1 MTLSNQQIKKLVK
14 RYFPNLKNKEVDLFI
29 NISNYEIHNNKK
41 IILKGGRK
49 EKVLFLILKGSSRA
63 YYIDEKGNELNCHF
77 RSEGFMFGDPKVFGN
92 GIQPLIMEAIGE
104 THILKYNIEE
114 LEALG
119 YKNPKIMHFYLNI
132 LKEVILTFSHRI
144 DSFITMNSKER
155 YLDLLQ
161 WNPKYLKSTFDKQI
175 ASFLG
180 IKPLT
185 LHRIKKETSKVI
197 K

>member
-1 MTLSNQQIKKLVK
+1 MILSKPQIKKLVK
-14 RYFPNLKNKEVDLFI
+14 SYFPDLKNKEVDLFI
-29 NISNYEIHNNKK
+29 NMSIYEIHGNKE

-49 EKVLFLILKGSSRA
+49 EKNLFLILKGSSRA
-63 YYIDEKGNELNCHF
+63 YYIDEKGNELNCHL
-77 RSEGFMFGDPKVFGN
+77 RSEGFMFGDPKIFGN
-92 GIQPLIMEAIGE
+92 DIQSLFIEAIHE
-104 THILKYNIEE
+104 THILKYNIDE
-114 LEALG
+114 LETLG

-155 YLDLLQ
+155 YLDLIE

-180 IKPLT
+180 IRPLT

>member
-1 MTLSNQQIKKLVK
+1 MTLSQSQIKKLVK
-14 RYFPNLKNKEVDLFI
+14 SYLPNVKNKEVDLFI
-29 NISNYEIHNNKK
+29 NMSNYEIYGNKE

-49 EKVLFLILKGSSRA
+49 EKTLFLILKGSARA
-63 YYIDEKGNELNCHF
+63 YYINEKGNELNCHL

-92 GIQPLIMEAIGE
+92 AIQPLSIEAIGE
-104 THILKYNIEE
+104 THILKYNVEE

-144 DSFITMNSKER
+144 DSFVTMNSKER
-155 YLDLLQ
+155 YLDLIQ
-161 WNPKYLKSTFDKQI
+161 WNPKYLKSTFDKHI

-185 LHRIKKETSKVI
+185 LHRIKKEISKDI